1 MRLLHTSDWHVG
13 KAIRGRSRAAEH
25 QAVLAEIAG
34 VAERE
39 SVDLVIVAGDL
50 FDTATPTPE
59 AERIVYRALLDL
71 AAGGRPVV
79 VVSGNHD
86 SAQRLA
92 AVAPLSQAS
101 GITVAS
107 AIRPPG
113 DGGVLEVEVGSEVAQ
128 LALLPF
134 PSQRYVVTAD
144 LLLSGDAADAHAE
157 YADRIVRIVRSLT
170 GTFRPD
176 TVNLVAA
183 HLMVM
188 GGSMGGGERGAHTV
202 FDYWVPATAF
212 PGATQYVALGHL
224 HRAQQ
229 LAGPAPLHYCGSPLQ
244 LDFGETANAPQVNV
258 VDVRP
263 GLPAEVR
270 AVSLAAG
277 RRLRTIRGTLV
288 DVLAAVESLT
298 PGAGS
303 TQDSTPDSMQE
314 STPGTA
320 PGPVAGPADASTPGS
335 AGAEED
341 AGAAEGR
348 PRDHLRIVL
357 DEPARAGLADEV
369 RARVPDAV
377 EVVLAPRDDDERR
390 RVADPDRLRRTP
402 HDLVAEY
409 LADHDVRDD
418 RLLRL
423 FDDLVDEVVSE
434 PAGGAP

>member
-25 QAVLAEIAG
+25 QAVMAEIAG

-101 GITVAS
+101 GITVAT

-113 DGGVLEVEVGSEVAQ
+113 DGGVLEIEVGSEVAQ

-170 GTFRPD
+170 GTFRSD

-188 GGSMGGGERGAHTV
+188 GGAMGGGERGAHTV

-212 PGATQYVALGHL
+212 SGATQYVALGHL

-244 LDFGETANAPQVNV
+244 LDFGETANDPQVNL

-270 AVSLAAG
+270 AVPLAAG

-298 PGAGS
+298 PGLGSPQRTTPGAMPGSTAGS
-303 TQDSTPDSMQE
+303 ADHAPPGRVDAA
-314 STPGTA
+314 TPGAT
-320 PGPVAGPADASTPGS
+320 GGDDDGDAD
-335 AGAEED
+335 
-341 AGAAEGR
+341 GR
-348 PRDHLRIVL
+348 SGHHLRIVL

-377 EVVLAPRDDDERR
+377 EVVLAPREDERGA

-402 HDLVAEY
+402 HDLFAEY
-409 LADHDVRDD
+409 LAAHEVNDD
-418 RLLRL
+418 RLVAL
-423 FDDLVDEVVSE
+423 FDDLVDEIVSE
-434 PAGGAP
+434 PAAGAP